1 MLKEI
6 TKEEILPPVFYF
18 KQEDLWIFYQNN
30 TKIKPLNLSEWR
42 VIHAFSIQKSS
53 VLFTI
58 TYVQKHVISGFTE
71 KT

>member
-1 MLKEI
+1 MLKNPNPKNVK
-6 TKEEILPPVFYF
+6 TDNKGRDTALLYF
-18 KQEDLWIFYQNN
+18 TFN